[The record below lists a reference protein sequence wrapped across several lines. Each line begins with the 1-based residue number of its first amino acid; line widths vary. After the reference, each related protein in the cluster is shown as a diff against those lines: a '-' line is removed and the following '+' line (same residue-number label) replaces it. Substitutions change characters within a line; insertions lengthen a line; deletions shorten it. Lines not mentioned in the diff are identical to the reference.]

1 MVVVPPTFIALAC
14 LRYKTPK
21 TKIFMEIILMHHG
34 KPSFTGSIRAMLGGA
49 LLLASV
55 FIPMAKAQSLP
66 LSSEHPNLQLISVQT
81 QGSGTDVILIPG
93 LASSRAIWTDL
104 VSGLQLSHRVHIL
117 ELAGFAS
124 TPAIS
129 NRDGKIIAPVVD
141 AIAEYIRTQHIKA
154 PAIIGHSLGGEIA
167 LMLGARHPDL
177 VGRLMIVDALPFY
190 TLMIDPAATSETASQ
205 RAVATRDWILAQSPE
220 EFVAFQKTSIA
231 RLARTEAVRPALVA
245 AGLSSDRRTI
255 ADAVYELMITD
266 LRPEL
271 GRIKAPIEIVYAYD
285 ALFGVPASGVDEMY
299 RRAYTNTPDIHFT
312 RIDDSFHF
320 IMLDQPERFSS
331 AVQSFLNK

>member
-1 MVVVPPTFIALAC
+1 M
-14 LRYKTPK
+14 Y
-21 TKIFMEIILMHHG
+21 TKN
-34 KPSFTGSIRAMLGGA
+34 IRAMLGGA
-49 LLLASV
+49 FLLTSV
-55 FIPMAKAQSLP
+55 FIPTSKAQSLSI
-66 LSSEHPNLQLISVQT
+66 SSEYPNLQPVSVQT
-81 QGSGTDVILIPG
+81 QGSGKDVILIPG
-93 LASSRAIWTDL
+93 LASSRGIWTDL
-104 VSGLQLSHRVHIL
+104 ASGLQLNHRVHIL

-129 NRDGKIIAPVVD
+129 NRDGKVIAPVVD

-154 PAIIGHSLGGEIA
+154 PVVIGHSLGGEIA
-167 LMLGARHPDL
+167 LMLGAQHPDL

-190 TLMIDPAATSETASQ
+190 MLMIDPAATSESASQ
-205 RAVATRDWILAQSPE
+205 RAIATRDWILAQSPD

-231 RLARTEAVRPALVA
+231 RLAKTEAVRPALLA
-245 AGLSSDRRTI
+245 AGLSSDRRTL

-271 GRIKAPIEIVYAYD
+271 DRIRAPIEIVYAYD
-285 ALFGVPASGVDEMY
+285 ALFGVPASSVDEMY
-299 RRAYTNTPDIHFT
+299 RRAYTNAPDIHFT

-320 IMLDQPERFSS
+320 IMLDRPERFSS